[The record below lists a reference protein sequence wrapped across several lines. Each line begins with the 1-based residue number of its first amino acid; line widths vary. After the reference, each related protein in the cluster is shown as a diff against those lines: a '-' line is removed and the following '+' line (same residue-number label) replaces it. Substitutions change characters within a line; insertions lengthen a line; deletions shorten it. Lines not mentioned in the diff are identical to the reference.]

1 MDNKSST
8 FRCIN
13 ASLKCIYECIFL
25 VSSSSACVGDMK
37 YEMAIIWLKP
47 FLIYFTLKFAVS
59 WTMFGILLF
68 EALDVLSQIVPVH
81 LHSVLLVGELVHY
94 SPEFSHLILVQIT
107 DPRRAFAPHLLQL
120 RDQDLIL
127 LLQKSHFI
135 YETGKPVVEMLHLR
149 FLIGSVGFKLGVDG
163 VGEPE
168 VQSLGGESGHRR
180 APAHP
185 RALAHVGWRRG
196 GRAAVGHARGCAHR
210 AAVLP
215 AGVSGPKRRWSLS
228 SEHPFVRRCVCS
240 AGHCNPLVLGYSW
253 SQRLLSRT
261 TAPCPD

>member
-1 MDNKSST
+1 MDIKSST

-13 ASLKCIYECIFL
+13 APLKCIYECIFL
-25 VSSSSACVGDMK
+25 ISSSSVCVGDMK
-37 YEMAIIWLKP
+37 YEIAIIWLKP
-47 FLIYFTLKFAVS
+47 FLIYFRLKFAVS

-107 DPRRAFAPHLLQL
+107 DPGRAFAPHLLQL

-168 VQSLGGESGHRR
+168 VQSLGGWVWASARSCAPSRPCSCRMETRR
-180 APAHP
+180 TRCCRTRARLCAPGCCTAGWCKWTEASLV
-185 RALAHVGWRRG
+185 ALLRTSF
-196 GRAAVGHARGCAHR
+196 C
-210 AAVLP
+210 
-215 AGVSGPKRRWSLS
+215 
-228 SEHPFVRRCVCS
+228 RRCVCS
-240 AGHCNPLVLGYSW
+240 VGHCNPLVLGYSW